1 MHGVIIDFIM
11 NVIESFNSSVIGSD
25 DEVDEPN
32 RKHKKPR
39 RSSPNADDSGKE
51 KKPNTNETE
60 LSSEIR
66 EEESSCELTSLK
78 EEGNEVENYIR
89 LSTGNGFLLKLF
101 IRQIAMKTKIFVFQK
116 PMKKGNRWYKITLIE
131 QCSGMTQPN
140 TKKDI

>member
-1 MHGVIIDFIM
+1 MHNTFCCMHKVIIDFII
-11 NVIESFNSSVIGSD
+11 NEISSFNTYLIGSD

-32 RKHKKPR
+32 RKHKKLR

-51 KKPNTNETE
+51 KKPDTNETE

-78 EEGNEVENYIR
+78 EESNEVENFIKH
-89 LSTGNGFLLKLF
+89 STGNGFLLKLF

-116 PMKKGNRWYKITLIE
+116 PMKKGNR
-131 QCSGMTQPN
+131 
-140 TKKDI
+140 

>member
-32 RKHKKPR
+32 RKQKKLRP
-39 RSSPNADDSGKE
+39 SSPNADDSGKE
-51 KKPNTNETE
+51 KKPDTNETE

-78 EEGNEVENYIR
+78 EESNEVENYIR
-89 LSTGNGFLLKLF
+89 LSTGNDFLLKLF

-116 PMKKGNRWYKITLIE
+116 PMKIGNR
-131 QCSGMTQPN
+131 
-140 TKKDI
+140 

>member
-32 RKHKKPR
+32 RKHKKLR
-39 RSSPNADDSGKE
+39 RSSPKVDDSGKE
-51 KKPNTNETE
+51 KEPDTNETE

-78 EEGNEVENYIR
+78 EESNEVENYIR
-89 LSTGNGFLLKLF
+89 LSTGNDFLLKLF

-116 PMKKGNRWYKITLIE
+116 PMKIGNRWYKITLIE